1 MKIIRSRSL
10 AALVFFA
17 AASLFS
23 GCLFGPDDKETPDA
37 PPDVVYKPLTDK
49 NNVIDNLVTSYNDAN
64 IDEYTKL
71 IHDDYIWCNQL
82 EDVVMHG
89 AEEFVLRDEDLA
101 RTGNMFAAR
110 KGTHPDAQLHLAKLQ
125 LELYPGSWTQ
135 ITEIGGVPCADCWTT
150 TREYYLT
157 LVTKSGD
164 MTYNASDLVKL
175 WVVSVME
182 GDTKLYKLRRVD
194 DISK

>member
-1 MKIIRSRSL
+1 MKTIRSRAL
-10 AALVFFA
+10 ATLVFFA
-17 AASLFS
+17 AAALFS
-23 GCLFGPDDKETPDA
+23 GCLFGPDDKETPST

-49 NNVIDNLVTSYNDAN
+49 DNVIYNLVTSYNNAN

-71 IHDDYIWCNQL
+71 IHDDYIWFNQA

-101 RTGNMFAAR
+101 RTANLFAAR
-110 KGTHPDAQLHLAKLQ
+110 KGTHPDAALHLAKLE

-135 ITEIGGVPCADCWTT
+135 ITEIEGIPCEDCWTT

-157 LVTKSGD
+157 LVFKNAE
-164 MTYNASDLVKL
+164 MTFVANDLVKFT
-175 WVVSVME
+175 VVPVSE
-182 GDTKLYKLRRVD
+182 ICDG
-194 DISK
+194 